1 MQVFIADKLDEQATE
16 LLCKTGL
23 EVIVKTGLAG
33 DDLKA
38 AVSKAY
44 VLAVRS
50 LPKVTSDVIAAAK
63 NLKLIVRAGVGLD
76 NIDIAAAEKAG
87 ILVRNTP
94 SATSTSVAE
103 LCIGLMLALV
113 RHIPQANTKLHQGIW
128 EKSAFAGT
136 ELSGKTLGLLGL
148 GRIGQ
153 EVAKR
158 ARGFGMKIIAH
169 DPYLKPEQAST
180 LEIPL
185 LPLNEVL
192 CQANVLSLHLPLAAA
207 SKNLLNAEKLA
218 LLPKDAILINCARGG
233 VVDEHAT
240 AEALKNGHL
249 RGAAFDVFAEEP
261 LNHSPFMGLP
271 NVILTPHLGAS
282 TKEGQWRASMELAQ
296 IVIEF
301 FEARQQL

>member
-1 MQVFIADKLDEQATE
+1 MQVLIADKLDEHAIDA
-16 LLCKTGL
+16 LRKAGL

-33 DDLKA
+33 DELKA
-38 AVSKAY
+38 AVSKAD

-50 LPKVTSDVIAAAK
+50 LPKITADVIAAAK

-76 NIDIAAAEKAG
+76 NIDLVAAEKSG
-87 ILVRNTP
+87 IVVRNTP

-113 RHIPQANTKLHQGIW
+113 RHIPQANEKLHQGIW

-158 ARGFGMKIIAH
+158 ARSFGMKVIAH
-169 DPYLKPEQAST
+169 DPYLKPEHVSK
-180 LEIPL
+180 LEVPL
-185 LPLNEVL
+185 LPLDDVL
-192 CQANVLSLHLPLAAA
+192 RQANVLSLHLPLVAQT
-207 SKNLLNAEKLA
+207 KNLLNAEKFA

-233 VVDEHAT
+233 VVDEQAA

-261 LNHSPFMGLP
+261 LKNSPLMELS

>member
-1 MQVFIADKLDEQATE
+1 MQVLIADKLDEQAIE
-16 LLCKTGL
+16 ALRKAGL
-23 EVIVKTGLAG
+23 EVVVKTGLAG
-33 DDLKA
+33 DELKA
-38 AVSKAY
+38 AVSKAD

-50 LPKVTSDVIAAAK
+50 LPKVTADVIAAAK

-76 NIDIAAAEKAG
+76 NIDLVAAEKAG
-87 ILVRNTP
+87 IMVRNTP

-113 RHIPQANTKLHQGIW
+113 RHIPQANEKLHQGVW

-136 ELSGKTLGLLGL
+136 ELSGKTLGLLGF

-158 ARGFGMKIIAH
+158 ARSFGMKVIAH
-169 DPYLKPEQAST
+169 DPYLKPEQVSK
-180 LEIPL
+180 LEVPL
-185 LPLNEVL
+185 LALDEVL
-192 CQANVLSLHLPLAAA
+192 CQANVLSLHLPLVAQT
-207 SKNLLNAEKLA
+207 KNLLNAEKIA
-218 LLPKDAILINCARGG
+218 LLPKGAILINCARGG
-233 VVDEHAT
+233 VVDEQAA
-240 AEALKNGHL
+240 AEALKNSHL

-261 LNHSPFMGLP
+261 LKASPLMELS